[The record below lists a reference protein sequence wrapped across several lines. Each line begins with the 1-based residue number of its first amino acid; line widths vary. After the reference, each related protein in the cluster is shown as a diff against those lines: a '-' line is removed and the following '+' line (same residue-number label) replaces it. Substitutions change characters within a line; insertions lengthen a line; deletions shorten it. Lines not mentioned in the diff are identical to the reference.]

1 MDYTKLNKDLKNLQD
16 IKLKKVSSFVPD
28 DYNEEKDDD
37 KESERID
44 IYDLGQEGLFL
55 KVITTSDSYGTELGV
70 SSIQFVK
77 PVTRPVTQYE
87 PV

>member
-28 DYNEEKDDD
+28 DYEEEKHDGE
-37 KESERID
+37 ESERID

>member
-44 IYDLGQEGLFL
+44 VYDLGQEGLFL